1 MAPVANEAA
10 PMDLA
15 AAANME
21 DQQEMAGTRLTST
34 CRFTRARIRSRTP
47 LILAPA
53 PVTLT
58 SLARSGLERK
68 VVMVAMVAEVVT
80 EPGALLAPTEKMR
93 LSILAAP
100 MGGRAEKAAMAAMA
114 AAVAMAAMAV
124 TLSLS
129 APGKALTY

>member
-1 MAPVANEAA
+1 M
-10 PMDLA
+10 
-15 AAANME
+15 
-21 DQQEMAGTRLTST
+21 
-34 CRFTRARIRSRTP
+34 
-47 LILAPA
+47 
-53 PVTLT
+53 